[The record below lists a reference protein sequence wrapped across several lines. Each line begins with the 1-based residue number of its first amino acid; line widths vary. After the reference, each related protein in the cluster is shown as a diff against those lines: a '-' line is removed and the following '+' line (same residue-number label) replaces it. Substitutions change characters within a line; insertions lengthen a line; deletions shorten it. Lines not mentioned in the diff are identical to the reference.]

1 MGAIWYDLSGGLF
14 CRLSLVS
21 LLNRCGRMSQVPAQS
36 ETGPRLVPFPS
47 FGYLDPDGHW
57 RLNVAG
63 IVRQPYAAT
72 LRKRMLIG
80 MLGNVMQASEDDR
93 SSIRFRRRVT
103 SFVMDGA
110 HGLSVRCR
118 VGTQS
123 FELKR
128 RTHRNGHYFGW
139 VALEPRALAELAP
152 QRSQDGGLVRLPLQ
166 VDVESELQ
174 GMTTVELIP
183 PRGISVVS
191 DIDDTIKESSIR
203 DRRELLANTFLRDF
217 RAVPGMSEV
226 YRSWQELGTA
236 LHYVSSSPWQ
246 LLPWIDELLQTQRFP
261 QGSLHLRN
269 FRLRTHMLQKVIR
282 FRRSGKGAAIRLLL
296 KKFPQRRFIFV
307 GDSGEKDL
315 EIYRKLAG
323 NHRAQSLGI
332 FIRELDEHPLDR
344 ERLARC
350 RASLPE
356 LRVETFRTA
365 DQLQAQV
372 AGLLEQELAVGR

>member
-1 MGAIWYDLSGGLF
+1 
-14 CRLSLVS
+14 
-21 LLNRCGRMSQVPAQS
+21 MSHSPAQS

-47 FGYLDPDGHW
+47 FGHLDPDGHW

-72 LRKRMLIG
+72 LSKRMLIG
-80 MLGNVMQASEDDR
+80 MLGNVMQASDEER
-93 SSIRFRRRVT
+93 SSLRFRRRVT

-118 VGTQS
+118 IGSQIYQ
-123 FELKR
+123 LKR

-139 VALEPRALAELAP
+139 VAPEPRVLAELAP
-152 QRSQDGGLVRLPLQ
+152 QAVQESGLSRLNLEVS
-166 VDVESELQ
+166 VDSELS
-174 GMTTVELIP
+174 GTTTVELIP

-217 RAVPGMSEV
+217 RAVSGMSAV
-226 YRSWQELGTA
+226 YRSWQELGLP

-246 LLPWIDELLQTQRFP
+246 LLPWIEELLQAQQFP
-261 QGSLHLRN
+261 PGSLHLRN

-296 KKFPQRRFIFV
+296 KKFPQRRFVFV

-323 NHRAQSLGI
+323 SHRSHALGI
-332 FIRELDEHPLDR
+332 FIRDLAEHPIER

-350 RASLPE
+350 RASLPD

-365 DQLQAQV
+365 EQLREQIAE
-372 AGLLEQELAVGR
+372 LLDQELAVGR

>member
-1 MGAIWYDLSGGLF
+1 
-14 CRLSLVS
+14 
-21 LLNRCGRMSQVPAQS
+21 MSQVPAQS

-47 FGYLDPDGHW
+47 FGYLDPDGNW

-72 LRKRMLIG
+72 LSKRMLIG
-80 MLGNVMQASEDDR
+80 MLGNVMQASEEER
-93 SSIRFRRRVT
+93 SSVRFRRRVT

-118 VGTQS
+118 IGS
-123 FELKR
+123 REFELKR
-128 RTHRNGHYFGW
+128 RTQRNGHYFGW
-139 VALEPRALAELAP
+139 VALEPQAVAEFVPHRL
-152 QRSQDGGLVRLPLQ
+152 QDAGSVRLPLQ
-166 VDVESELQ
+166 VEVESELE
-174 GMTTVELIP
+174 GLTTVELLS
-183 PRGISVVS
+183 PRGVSVVS

-217 RAVPGMSEV
+217 RAVPGMSGV
-226 YRSWQELGTA
+226 YRNWQEHGTA

-246 LLPWIDELLQTQRFP
+246 LLPWIDELLQSQHFP

-296 KKFPQRRFIFV
+296 KKFPQRRFLFV

-315 EIYRKLAG
+315 EIYRKLASSS
-323 NHRAQSLGI
+323 RSQALGI
-332 FIRELDEHPLDR
+332 FIRDLEEHPLDR

-356 LRVETFRTA
+356 LRIETFRTA
-365 DQLQAQV
+365 EQLQEQV
-372 AGLLEQELAVGR
+372 AELLEPELAVGR

>member
-1 MGAIWYDLSGGLF
+1 
-14 CRLSLVS
+14 
-21 LLNRCGRMSQVPAQS
+21 MSQLPVQS
-36 ETGPRLVPFPS
+36 DTGPQLVPFPG
-47 FGYLDPDGHW
+47 FGYLDPDGSW

-63 IVRQPYAAT
+63 IVRQPYTAT
-72 LRKRMLIG
+72 LSKRMLIG
-80 MLGNVMQASEDDR
+80 MLGNVMQASDQDR
-93 SSIRFRRRVT
+93 RSPQFRRRVT

-118 VGTQS
+118 VGSQS
-123 FELKR
+123 YQLKR
-128 RTHRNGHYFGW
+128 RTQRNGHYFGW
-139 VALEPRALAELAP
+139 LVLEQRWLEELA
-152 QRSQDGGLVRLPLQ
+152 QGRSPDRELVRLGLQ
-166 VDVESELQ
+166 VEVDSELQ
-174 GMTTVELIP
+174 AATTVELIP
-183 PRGISVVS
+183 PQGISVVS

-217 RAVPGMSEV
+217 RAVPGMSAV
-226 YRSWQELGTA
+226 YRSWQELGMP

-246 LLPWIDELLQTQRFP
+246 LLPWIDEMLQVQDFP
-261 QGSLHLRN
+261 FGSLHLRN

-323 NHRAQSLGI
+323 RHREQALGI
-332 FIRELDEHPLDR
+332 FIRDLEEHPLDR

-356 LRVETFRTA
+356 MRVETFRTA
-365 DQLQAQV
+365 TELQSQV
-372 AGLLEQELAVGR
+372 AELLGRELITSQ